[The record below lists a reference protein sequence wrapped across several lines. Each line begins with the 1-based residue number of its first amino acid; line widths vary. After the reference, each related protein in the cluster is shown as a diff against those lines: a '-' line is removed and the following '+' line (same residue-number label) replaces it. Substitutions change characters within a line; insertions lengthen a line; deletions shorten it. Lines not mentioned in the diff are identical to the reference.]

1 MDSGIMSGA
10 DLRGNCTNNNCHIGD
25 GMNLLINR
33 QLWPYKHYDA
43 SREFEARYA
52 DDYGIPQ
59 RVCRANISSRYCE
72 MPDNEARSVSGQ
84 CATEAG
90 GLGEPPAE

>member
-1 MDSGIMSGA
+1 MDSGITSGA

-33 QLWPYKHYDA
+33 QLWPYEHYDA

-52 DDYGIPQ
+52 DDYGMRTSFPGAEA
-59 RVCRANISSRYCE
+59 VKARAGASRLQVQSE
-72 MPDNEARSVSGQ
+72 EQAAKPEKVS
-84 CATEAG
+84 A
-90 GLGEPPAE
+90 PR